1 MRELIDRLQ
10 DVSGRV
16 QEQAQRLVRAE
27 IDLAK
32 AEMADKAKR
41 YGMAGVLGA
50 GAGVLAFFAVFGL
63 LIAAIWGLGEAMPI
77 WLAALIV
84 ALIFLLGAGILVLLA
99 VRSAK
104 KAGTLVPE
112 AAIANIQPL
121 ADELINAGEAGA
133 REQH

>member
-1 MRELIDRLQ
+1 MRDLIDRLQ
-10 DVSGRV
+10 DVSTRV

-41 YGMAGVLGA
+41 FGKAGAFAGA
-50 GAGVLAFFAVFGL
+50 GAVFAFFAVFGL
-63 LIAAIWGLGEAMPI
+63 LIAAIWGLGEALPI
-77 WLAALIV
+77 WASALIV
-84 ALIFLLGAGILVLLA
+84 AFLFLLVAGVFVLLA

-104 KAGTLVPE
+104 KAGAPVPE

-121 ADELINAGEAGA
+121 AEELKGV
-133 REQH
+133 RETVA